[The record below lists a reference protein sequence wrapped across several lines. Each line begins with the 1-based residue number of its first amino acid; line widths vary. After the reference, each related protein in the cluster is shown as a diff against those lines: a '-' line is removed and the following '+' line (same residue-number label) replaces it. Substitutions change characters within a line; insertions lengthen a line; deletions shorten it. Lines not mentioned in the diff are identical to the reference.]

1 MATRSSRKTS
11 PVTDPESGCS
21 PDESDMTD
29 QVVAHEEA
37 ATASAPAPL
46 SAEEKEA
53 LAAAKRKEYSKKRR
67 DKIRAA
73 QEAAGLILKREYRT
87 ADGAVFTN
95 KKDAA
100 RHVATLAFQ
109 EYVTDNPFVPVIDG
123 APITVPADV
132 LAHYIETH
140 RAYLLSYLRSVNAV

>member
-1 MATRSSRKTS
+1 MATRSSRKPN
-11 PVTDPESGCS
+11 PVTESES
-21 PDESDMTD
+21 TFAPDESIMAD
-29 QVVAHEEA
+29 ESG
-37 ATASAPAPL
+37 ASINLPL

-53 LAAAKRKEYSKKRR
+53 LAAEKRKAYSKARR

-109 EYVTDNPFVPVIDG
+109 EYVEANPFTPIIDG
-123 APITVPADV
+123 APITVGSDV
-132 LAHYIETH
+132 LAHWIESH
-140 RAYLLSYLRSVNAV
+140 RAYLLPYLRSINV